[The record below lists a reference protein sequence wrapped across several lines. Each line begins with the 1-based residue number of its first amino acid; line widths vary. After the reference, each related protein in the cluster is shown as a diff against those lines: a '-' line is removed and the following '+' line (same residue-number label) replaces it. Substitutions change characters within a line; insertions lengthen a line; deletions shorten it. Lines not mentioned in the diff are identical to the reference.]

1 MRERCAYRGA
11 MSRNT
16 ETDAAREVLRD
27 NFERIRE
34 LVVSVTDGLT
44 PEMSD
49 YRPGPQANS
58 IAWLIW
64 HLTRVQDD
72 HVSDAADVE
81 QAWTSRGWQERF
93 DFPFPAADVGYGHSS
108 TDVGTVHA
116 DAQLLAD
123 YHGDVH
129 LATLEYVDELTTDEL
144 ERIVDRRWDPP
155 VTVSVRLVSVIGDC
169 LQHLGQAAYVRGL
182 YEAR

>member
-1 MRERCAYRGA
+1 MTG
-11 MSRNT
+11 NT
-16 ETDAAREVLRD
+16 DTDTARAILRD
-27 NFERIRE
+27 NFERIRD
-34 LVVSVTDGLT
+34 LVVSTTEGLT
-44 PEMSD
+44 PGMSD
-49 YRPGPQANS
+49 YRPGPRANS
-58 IAWLIW
+58 IAWLVW

-72 HVSDAADVE
+72 HVSDAAGVE

-93 DFPFPAADVGYGHSS
+93 GLPFTATDIGYGHDSAQ
-108 TDVGTVHA
+108 VGEVHA

-129 LATLEYVDELTTDEL
+129 LATLEYVDELTAEEL

-155 VTVSVRLVSVIGDC
+155 VTVAVRLVSVIGDC

-182 YEAR
+182 YESR

>member
-1 MRERCAYRGA
+1 
-11 MSRNT
+11 MSRDT
-16 ETDAAREVLRD
+16 ETDAARAVLRD
-27 NFERIRE
+27 QFERIRE
-34 LVVSVTDGLT
+34 LVVAVTDGLT
-44 PEMSD
+44 PEVAG

-81 QAWTSRGWQERF
+81 QAWTSRGWRERF
-93 DFPFPAADVGYGHSS
+93 DLPFPASDTGYGHGSS
-108 TDVGTVHA
+108 EVAAVHPEA
-116 DAQLLAD
+116 ALLAD

-129 LATLEYVDELTTDEL
+129 LATLEYVDELTPTEL
-144 ERIVDRRWDPP
+144 DRIVDRRWDPP
-155 VTVSVRLVSVIGDC
+155 VTVAVRLVSVIGDC

-182 YEAR
+182 HQAR

>member
-1 MRERCAYRGA
+1 
-11 MSRNT
+11 MSATDT
-16 ETDAAREVLRD
+16 EPARAILRD

-34 LVVSVTDGLT
+34 LVLASTDGLT
-44 PEMSD
+44 TEMAD

-72 HVSDAADVE
+72 HVSDIADVD
-81 QAWTSRGWQERF
+81 QAWMSRGWQDRF
-93 DFPFPAADVGYGHSS
+93 GLPFPASDIGFGHDSTQVGE
-108 TDVGTVHA
+108 VHA

-129 LATLEYVDELTTDEL
+129 LATLEYLDELTADEL
-144 ERIVDRRWDPP
+144 DRVVDRRWDPP

-182 YEAR
+182 FEAR

>member
-1 MRERCAYRGA
+1 
-11 MSRNT
+11 MSATDT
-16 ETDAAREVLRD
+16 EPARAILRD

-34 LVVSVTDGLT
+34 LVLASTDGLT
-44 PEMSD
+44 TEMAD
-49 YRPGPQANS
+49 YRPCPQANS

-72 HVSDAADVE
+72 HVSDVADVD
-81 QAWTSRGWQERF
+81 QAWTSRGWQDRF
-93 DFPFPAADVGYGHSS
+93 GLPFPASDIGFGHDSTQVGE
-108 TDVGTVHA
+108 VHA

-129 LATLEYVDELTTDEL
+129 LATLEYLDELTADEL
-144 ERIVDRRWDPP
+144 DRVVDRRWDPP

-182 YEAR
+182 FEAR

>member
-1 MRERCAYRGA
+1 
-11 MSRNT
+11 MSATDT
-16 ETDAAREVLRD
+16 EPARAILRD

-34 LVVSVTDGLT
+34 LVLASTDGLT
-44 PEMSD
+44 TEMAD
-49 YRPGPQANS
+49 YRPVPQANS

-72 HVSDAADVE
+72 HVSDIADVD
-81 QAWTSRGWQERF
+81 QAWTSRGWQDRF
-93 DFPFPAADVGYGHSS
+93 GLPFPASDIGFGHDSTQVGE
-108 TDVGTVHA
+108 VHA

-129 LATLEYVDELTTDEL
+129 LATLEYLDELTADEL
-144 ERIVDRRWDPP
+144 DRVVDRRWDPP

-182 YEAR
+182 FEAR

>member
-1 MRERCAYRGA
+1 
-11 MSRNT
+11 MSGST
-16 ETDAAREVLRD
+16 DTDAARAILRD

-44 PEMSD
+44 PEMAD
-49 YRPGPQANS
+49 YRPGRQANS

-72 HVSDAADVE
+72 HVSDAAGVE

-93 DFPFPAADVGYGHSS
+93 ALPFPTGDIGYGHDS
-108 TDVGTVHA
+108 TQVGEVHA

-129 LATLEYVDELTTDEL
+129 LATLEYVDELTPEEL
-144 ERIVDRRWDPP
+144 DRVVDRRWDPP
-155 VTVSVRLVSVIGDC
+155 VTVAVRLVSVIGDC
-169 LQHLGQAAYVRGL
+169 LQHVGQAAYVRGL
-182 YEAR
+182 YESR

>member
-1 MRERCAYRGA
+1 
-11 MSRNT
+11 MSATDT
-16 ETDAAREVLRD
+16 EAARAILRD

-34 LVVSVTDGLT
+34 LVVDVTDGLT
-44 PEMSD
+44 AEMSD

-72 HVSDAADVE
+72 HVSDAADVD

-93 DFPFPAADVGYGHSS
+93 GLPFPASDIGYGHDSADVGK
-108 TDVGTVHA
+108 VHA

-129 LATLEYVDELTTDEL
+129 LATLEYLDELTADEL
-144 ERIVDRRWDPP
+144 DRVVDRRWDPP
-155 VTVSVRLVSVIGDC
+155 VTVSARLVSVIGDC
-169 LQHLGQAAYVRGL
+169 LQHVGQAAYVRGL
-182 YEAR
+182 FEAG

>member
-1 MRERCAYRGA
+1 M
-11 MSRNT
+11 T
-16 ETDAAREVLRD
+16 PQKETDAAREILRD

-34 LVVSVTDGLT
+34 LAVEVCAGLT

-49 YRPGPQANS
+49 YRPGPNANS

-72 HVSDAADVE
+72 HVSDIADVE
-81 QAWTSRGWQERF
+81 QAWTSRGWRERF
-93 DFPFPAADVGYGHSS
+93 ALPFPAGDVGYGHSS
-108 TDVGTVHA
+108 ADVGIVHA
-116 DAQLLAD
+116 DARLLAD

-129 LATLEYVDELTTDEL
+129 LATLEYIDELTADEL
-144 ERIVDRRWDPP
+144 DRIVDRRWDPP

-182 YEAR
+182 FEAR

>member
-1 MRERCAYRGA
+1 

-34 LVVSVTDGLT
+34 LVLSVTDGLT

-93 DFPFPAADVGYGHSS
+93 GFAFPSADVGYGHDS
-108 TDVGTVHA
+108 TDVGAVHA
-116 DAQLLAD
+116 DARLLAD

-129 LATLEYVDELTTDEL
+129 LATLEYVDELTPDEL

>member
-1 MRERCAYRGA
+1 
-11 MSRNT
+11 MSRPTDT
-16 ETDAAREVLRD
+16 EAARAILRD
-27 NFERIRE
+27 NFERIRD
-34 LVVSVTDGLT
+34 LVVDITDGLT
-44 PEMSD
+44 TEMSG

-64 HLTRVQDD
+64 HLSRVQDD

-81 QAWTSRGWQERF
+81 QAWTSRGWRERF
-93 DFPFPAADVGYGHSS
+93 DLPFPAADIGYGHGSA
-108 TDVGTVHA
+108 DVAAVHA
-116 DAQLLAD
+116 DARLLAD

-129 LATLEYVDELTTDEL
+129 LATLEYIDELTTAEL
-144 ERIVDRRWDPP
+144 DRIVARRWDPP

-182 YEAR
+182 FEAR

>member
-1 MRERCAYRGA
+1 
-11 MSRNT
+11 MSRPTDT
-16 ETDAAREVLRD
+16 EAARSILRD

-34 LVVSVTDGLT
+34 LVVEVCTDLT

-81 QAWTSRGWQERF
+81 QAWTSRGWRERF
-93 DFPFPAADVGYGHSS
+93 DLPFPAGDIGYGHDS
-108 TDVGTVHA
+108 VQAGEVRA
-116 DAQLLAD
+116 DSRLLAD

-129 LATLEYVDELTTDEL
+129 LATCEYLDELTADEL
-144 ERIVDRRWDPP
+144 DRIVDRRWDPP

-182 YEAR
+182 FEAR